1 MCAQLVSLPPR
12 AADLTERILTVNPMH
27 RGFLERA
34 VAQLSET
41 ETARLERYLDFA
53 AAQGL
58 TPAYLAESYL
68 TVVGDALREQ
78 VYFRRHGR
86 YRFSR
91 YDEVAARVYD
101 DAEFMHRYMYG
112 LAITVFLWPN
122 HLAMARFFERVM
134 PRTGGGD
141 YLEIGPG
148 HGYYLMTAV
157 TSGAYDRVRAIDVSA
172 ASVAQTRAVLD
183 HFCPAHAGRY
193 RLEQRDFFDATDL
206 PPESANAI
214 VMGEVLE
221 HVEQPDVFL
230 RRIAEVA
237 RPDAF
242 IFVTTC
248 VNAPAIDHIFLWRSP
263 DEVDALVRECGLEIV
278 EALRLP
284 YEGKTLEACA
294 EERLTVNLAYVL
306 RKASAAPASEPSAG
320 EGERREA
327 AE

>member
-1 MCAQLVSLPPR
+1 MSAPLASLPAR
-12 AADLTERILTVNPMH
+12 AADLTARILERNPMH
-27 RGFLERA
+27 RAFLERA
-34 VAQLSET
+34 AAQLSPGEA
-41 ETARLERYLDFA
+41 ARLEEYLAFA

-58 TPAYLAESYL
+58 APDHLAECYL

-78 VYFRRHGR
+78 LYFRRHGR
-86 YRFSR
+86 YRYSR
-91 YDEVAARVYD
+91 FAEVAARVYD
-101 DAEFMHRYMYG
+101 DPEFMHRYMYG

-122 HLAMARFFERVM
+122 HLAMARFFERTM
-134 PRTGGGD
+134 PRARGGA

-157 TSGAYDRVRAIDVSA
+157 ASGAYDRVRGIDVSA
-172 ASVAQTRAVLD
+172 ASVAQTRAVLE
-183 HFCPAHAGRY
+183 HFCPAQADRY
-193 RLEQRDFFDATDL
+193 LIEQRDFFDATDL
-206 PPESANAI
+206 PPDSADAV

-263 DEVDALVRECGLEIV
+263 DEVDALIRACGLEIV

-294 EERLTVNLAYVL
+294 AERLTVNLAYVL
-306 RKASAAPASEPSAG
+306 RKVSAAPAPERARGQG
-320 EGERREA
+320 EGGEA